1 MIGSGDPTPY
11 DFPLLVLFG
20 IIALVFIGGA
30 IAGAAWPETIATGLR
45 RGGLLFAI
53 CALAAVLVISPTQ
66 NGIVGAGRVITI
78 WPAFAIV
85 VITFIAFSWRVGR
98 L

>member
-1 MIGSGDPTPY
+1 VLGSGDPTPY

-20 IIALVFIGGA
+20 LIALVFITGA
-30 IAGAAWPETIATGLR
+30 IAGAAWPATIAMALR

-66 NGIVGAGRVITI
+66 NGIVGAGRILTI

-85 VITFIAFSWRVGR
+85 VITFIAFSWRAGR

>member
-11 DFPLLVLFG
+11 DFPLLVLFAM
-20 IIALVFIGGA
+20 IAIVFVAGA
-30 IAGAAWPETIATGLR
+30 IAGATWPAAIASALR

-66 NGIVGAGRVITI
+66 NGIAGAGRVITI

-85 VITFIAFSWRVGR
+85 VIAFIAFSWRAGR

>member
-20 IIALVFIGGA
+20 IIAIVFIAGA
-30 IAGAAWPETIATGLR
+30 VAGAAWPATIATSLR

-66 NGIVGAGRVITI
+66 NGIIGAGRVITI

-85 VITFIAFSWRVGR
+85 VITFIAFSWRAGR

>member
-11 DFPLLVLFG
+11 DFPLLALFA
-20 IIALVFIGGA
+20 IILIVFIAAA
-30 IAGAAWPETIATGLR
+30 IAGAAWPAAIATGLR

-53 CALAAVLVISPTQ
+53 CALAAVLVISPTR
-66 NGIVGAGRVITI
+66 NGMIGAGRVLTI

-85 VITFIAFSWRVGR
+85 VIAFIAFSWRAGR